1 MKALAKGAVNAV
13 VERKCVYEAA
23 PASLLDRVRSAV
35 DRNLSLIRAAVDRQL
50 YEQLG
55 VEPRS
60 LSTVT
65 RMKYGNGDEFYAF
78 NYLQT
83 DGTIKSCH
91 TATADLNG
99 NVKSI
104 IYNQIER
111 LL

>member
-1 MKALAKGAVNAV
+1 M
-13 VERKCVYEAA
+13 
-23 PASLLDRVRSAV
+23 
-35 DRNLSLIRAAVDRQL
+35 

-104 IYNQIER
+104 ISTK
-111 LL
+111 

>member
-1 MKALAKGAVNAV
+1 MKPL
-13 VERKCVYEAA
+13 RHRC
-23 PASLLDRVRSAV
+23 STVRSAV
-35 DRNLSLIRAAVDRQL
+35 DRNLSLIRATVDRQL

-83 DGTIKSCH
+83 DGTIKKLPYGDRRPERKREINH
-91 TATADLNG
+91 
-99 NVKSI
+99 I
-104 IYNQIER
+104 NQIER

>member
-1 MKALAKGAVNAV
+1 M
-13 VERKCVYEAA
+13 
-23 PASLLDRVRSAV
+23 RSAV

-55 VEPRS
+55 GRTAAA

-91 TATADLNG
+91 TATADPERKREINH
-99 NVKSI
+99 I
-104 IYNQIER
+104 NQIER

>member
-1 MKALAKGAVNAV
+1 M
-13 VERKCVYEAA
+13 
-23 PASLLDRVRSAV
+23 RSAV

-83 DGTIKSCH
+83 DGTIKSCT

-99 NVKSI
+99 NVTSI
-104 IYNQIER
+104 ISTKYNDYYEMPE
-111 LL
+111 L